1 VRSFLRSI
9 PGWFAFQLAEF
20 AVLLAIAKILLAL
33 GLDGGST
40 FVVAL
45 VLAGALV
52 VVNYNIRRRYL
63 SGDDG

>member
-1 VRSFLRSI
+1 MRSFLRSI